1 MFTLAKTKILSLG
14 PISTSLKCVPGT
26 PSTLIEY
33 LELLPPARL
42 IEEIVVDDMGNDF
55 TLKFDHCLLKTE
67 KDINESEIF
76 INSLK
81 NQDPLF
87 VDYTVN
93 DLQLD
98 SISPARDIGKIE
110 IANTVPTDLK
120 GVDRLESPDI
130 GAYECIPVIETKK
143 R

>member
-1 MFTLAKTKILSLG
+1 
-14 PISTSLKCVPGT
+14 
-26 PSTLIEY
+26 
-33 LELLPPARL
+33 
-42 IEEIVVDDMGNDF
+42 
-55 TLKFDHCLLKTE
+55 
-67 KDINESEIF
+67 
-76 INSLK
+76 LK

-130 GAYECIPVIETKK
+130 GAYEWIPVIEIKK